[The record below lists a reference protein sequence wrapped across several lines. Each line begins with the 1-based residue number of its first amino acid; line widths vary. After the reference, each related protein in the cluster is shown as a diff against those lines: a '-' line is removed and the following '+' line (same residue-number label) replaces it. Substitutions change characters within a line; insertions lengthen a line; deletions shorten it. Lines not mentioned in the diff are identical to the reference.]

1 MSKVLSSLPVGER
14 VGIAFSGGLDTSV
27 AVAWM
32 REKGAVPFTY
42 TADLGQYDEPDIA
55 AVPGR
60 AEAYGAEGA
69 RLVDCKAALVEE
81 GLAAIAC
88 GAFHI
93 RSAGRA
99 YFNTTPLGRA
109 VTGTLLVRAML
120 ADDVQIWGDGS
131 TYKGNDIERF
141 YRYGLLANPALR
153 IYKPWL
159 DAEFVGELG
168 GRKEMSEWLAARD
181 LPYRAS
187 SEKAYSTDANIWGA
201 THEAKSLE
209 HLDNGIEI
217 VQPIMG
223 VRFWDPDVEIPA
235 EDVTVGFEQGRPVTL
250 NGKAFPSPVDLVYE
264 ANAIGGRHGLG
275 MSDQIENRIIE
286 AKSRGIYEAP
296 GMALLH
302 AAYER
307 LVNAI
312 HNEDTLDSYH
322 VEGRRLGR
330 LLYEGRWLDPQAL
343 MVRESLQR
351 WVATAVTGEVTLRLR
366 RGEDYSILDTAGPAF
381 SYHPDKLSMERTEDS
396 AFGPSDRIGQLTMRN
411 LDIADSRAK
420 LEQYA
425 GLGMLGGPHPALT
438 GEEEPVPLITAEEL
452 ASWENTGVG
461 AAAAIASR
469 GRVSKTDELLDHVAL
484 ESGTD

>member
-1 MSKVLSSLPVGER
+1 MSKVLTSLPVGER

-32 REKGAVPFTY
+32 RDKGAVPCTY
-42 TADLGQYDEPDIA
+42 TADIGQYDETDIGSI
-55 AVPGR
+55 PGR
-60 AEAYGAEGA
+60 AVQYGAEIS
-69 RLVDCKAALVEE
+69 RLVDCRAALVEE
-81 GLAAIAC
+81 GLAALTC

-93 RSAGRA
+93 RSGGRA

-120 ADDVQIWGDGS
+120 EDGVQIWGDGS
-131 TYKGNDIERF
+131 TFKGNDIERF
-141 YRYGLLANPALR
+141 YRYGLMANPSLR

-159 DAEFVGELG
+159 DADFVTELG
-168 GRKEMSEWLAARD
+168 GRKEMSEWLVEHG
-181 LPYRAS
+181 LPYRDS
-187 SEKAYSTDANIWGA
+187 TEKAYSTDANIWGA

-209 HLDNGIEI
+209 HLDTGIEI

-223 VRFWDPDVEIPA
+223 VRFWDPEVEIAP
-235 EDVTVGFEQGRPVTL
+235 EDVTIGFEQGRPVSIDGQRFDTD
-250 NGKAFPSPVDLVYE
+250 VDLVLA

-302 AAYER
+302 IAYER

-312 HNEDTLDSYH
+312 HNEDTLETYH
-322 VEGRRLGR
+322 REGRRLGR
-330 LLYEGRWLDPQAL
+330 LMYEGRWLDPQGL
-343 MVRESLQR
+343 MLRESLQR
-351 WVATAVTGEVTLRLR
+351 WVGAAITGQVTLRLR
-366 RGEDYSILDTAGPAF
+366 RGEDWTIMDTQGPAF
-381 SYHPDKLSMERTEDS
+381 SYHPDKLSMERTTDS
-396 AFGPSDRIGQLTMRN
+396 AFGPVDRIGQLTMRN

-425 GLGMLGGPHPALT
+425 AIGMLGSHADL
-438 GEEEPVPLITAEEL
+438 
-452 ASWENTGVG
+452 VG
-461 AAAAIASR
+461 SLEAGGADAIASR
-469 GRVSKTDELLDHVAL
+469 GQASREDELLDRAAMEV
-484 ESGTD
+484 GTD

>member
-32 REKGAVPFTY
+32 RENGAVPCAY
-42 TADLGQYDEPDIA
+42 TAELGQYDEPDVA
-55 AVPGR
+55 SVPGR
-60 AEAYGAEGA
+60 AALYGAEVA
-69 RLVDCKAALVEE
+69 RLVDCRDALVEE
-81 GLAAIAC
+81 GLAALAC

-93 RSAGRA
+93 RSGGRA

-120 ADDVQIWGDGS
+120 EDRVQIWGDGS
-131 TYKGNDIERF
+131 TFKGNDIERF

-159 DAEFVGELG
+159 DAAFVGELG
-168 GRKEMSEWLAARD
+168 GRQEMSEWLTERE

-187 SEKAYSTDANIWGA
+187 AEKAYSTDANIWGA
-201 THEAKSLE
+201 THEAKALE
-209 HLDNGIEI
+209 HLDAGVET
-217 VQPIMG
+217 VEPIMG
-223 VRFWDPDVEIPA
+223 VRFWDPAIEIPA
-235 EDVTVGFEQGRPVTL
+235 EDVTIGFDRGRPVTI
-250 NGKAFPSPVDLVYE
+250 NGKEFGSAVELVLE

-275 MSDQIENRIIE
+275 MSDQIENRVIE

-307 LVNAI
+307 LVNAV
-312 HNEDTLDSYH
+312 HNEDTMATYYS
-322 VEGRRLGR
+322 EGRRLGR
-330 LLYEGRWLDPQAL
+330 LMYEGRWLDPQAL
-343 MVRESLQR
+343 MLREALQR
-351 WVATAVTGEVTLRLR
+351 WVGSAVTGEVTLRLR
-366 RGEDYSILDTAGPAF
+366 RGEDYSILDTTGPAL

-396 AFGPSDRIGQLTMRN
+396 AFGPVDRIGQLTMRN
-411 LDIADSRAK
+411 LDIADSRAR

-425 GLGMLGGPHPALT
+425 GIGVVGSSHPAIPGGAST
-438 GEEEPVPLITAEEL
+438 ALIGAMPEGGAE
-452 ASWENTGVG
+452 S
-461 AAAAIASR
+461 IASR
-469 GRVSKTDELLDHVAL
+469 GEAPGGDELLDSAAM
-484 ESGTD
+484 EFGTD

>member
-1 MSKVLSSLPVGER
+1 MQVSKVITFLPAGER

-32 REKGAVPFTY
+32 RDKGAVPCTY
-42 TADLGQYDEPDIA
+42 TADLGQYDEADIGS
-55 AVPGR
+55 VPGR
-60 AEAYGAEGA
+60 AKSYGAEIA
-69 RLVDCKAALVEE
+69 RLVDCRAALVEE
-81 GLAAIAC
+81 GLAALTC

-93 RSAGRA
+93 RSGGRS
-99 YFNTTPLGRA
+99 YFNSTPLGRA

-120 ADDVQIWGDGS
+120 DDDVQIWGDGS
-131 TYKGNDIERF
+131 TFKGNDIERF
-141 YRYGLLANPALR
+141 YRYGLLANPNLR

-159 DAEFVGELG
+159 DPAFVGELG
-168 GRKEMSEWLAARD
+168 GRREMSEWLQAHG
-181 LPYRAS
+181 LPYRDS
-187 SEKAYSTDANIWGA
+187 TEKAYSTDANIWGA
-201 THEAKSLE
+201 THEAKTLE
-209 HLDNGIEI
+209 HLGTGIET
-217 VQPIMG
+217 VEPIMG
-223 VRFWDPDVEIPA
+223 VAFWDPAVEIAA
-235 EDVTVGFEQGRPVTL
+235 EDVTIGFERGRPVAI
-250 NGKAFPSPVDLVYE
+250 NGKEFGTAVDLVME

-312 HNEDTLDSYH
+312 HNEDTIATYH
-322 VEGRRLGR
+322 ASGRRLGR
-330 LLYEGRWLDPQAL
+330 LMYEGRWLDPQAL
-343 MVRESLQR
+343 MLRESLQR
-351 WVATAVTGEVTLRLR
+351 WVGSAITGEVTLRLR
-366 RGEDYSILDTAGPAF
+366 RGEDYSIIDTTGPAF

-396 AFGPSDRIGQLTMRN
+396 AFGPLDRIGQLTMRN

-425 GLGMLGGPHPALT
+425 GLGMVGTAHAELIGTPAQQTGLIGEMPSGG
-438 GEEEPVPLITAEEL
+438 
-452 ASWENTGVG
+452 
-461 AAAAIASR
+461 AAAIASR
-469 GRVSKTDELLDHVAL
+469 GGKDEDDELLDRAAM

>member
-1 MSKVLSSLPVGER
+1 VSKVLTSLPVGER

-32 REKGAVPFTY
+32 REKGAVPCAY
-42 TADLGQYDEPDIA
+42 TADVGQYDEPDIA
-55 AVPGR
+55 SVPGR
-60 AEAYGAEGA
+60 ATAYGAEVA

-81 GLAAIAC
+81 GLAALAC

-93 RSAGRA
+93 RSGGRV

-120 ADDVQIWGDGS
+120 EDGVQIWGDGS
-131 TYKGNDIERF
+131 TFKGNDIERF
-141 YRYGLLANPALR
+141 YRYGLLANPSLR

-159 DAEFVGELG
+159 DPAFVAELG
-168 GRKEMSEWLAARD
+168 GRTEMSKWLAERG
-181 LPYRAS
+181 LPYRDS
-187 SEKAYSTDANIWGA
+187 VEKAYSTDANIWGA
-201 THEAKSLE
+201 THEAKALE

-217 VQPIMG
+217 VEPIMG
-223 VRFWDPDVEIPA
+223 VRFWDPKVEIEP
-235 EDVTVGFEQGRPVTL
+235 EDVTIGFQQGRPVTI
-250 NGKAFPSPVDLVYE
+250 NGKEFASAVDLVLE

-302 AAYER
+302 IAYER

-312 HNEDTLDSYH
+312 HNEDTITAYH

-343 MVRESLQR
+343 MLREALQR
-351 WVATAVTGEVTLRLR
+351 WVGAAITGEVTLRLR
-366 RGEDYSILDTAGPAF
+366 RGDDYSILDTQGEGF
-381 SYHPDKLSMERTEDS
+381 SYHPDKLSMERVEDA
-396 AFGPSDRIGQLTMRN
+396 AFGPLDRIGQLTMRN

-420 LEQYA
+420 LERYA
-425 GLGMLGGPHPALT
+425 ELGMVGSPHPAL
-438 GEEEPVPLITAEEL
+438 
-452 ASWENTGVG
+452 VG
-461 AAAAIASR
+461 AAPVTASKLIGTMPAGGAEAIAS
-469 GRVSKTDELLDHVAL
+469 GGPTETGDELLDSAAM